1 MPSPKYV
8 KKDYAIIRDDNT
20 YVNYTLSNQDY
31 EKLEI
36 ALMNG
41 NPYVKVA
48 IGMIG
53 LKDVRAVIEQK
64 PEDKSKKEVV
74 KENPAGTPDVDV
86 MTFEYL
92 KQQEKQVKEW
102 LEANPEYMDDE
113 DSELDGGR
121 FN

>member
-1 MPSPKYV
+1 MSF
-8 KKDYAIIRDDNT
+8 KDYT
-20 YVNYTLSNQDY
+20 
-31 EKLEI
+31 KLEV
-36 ALMNG
+36 ALMHG
-41 NPYVKVA
+41 DTYVKVS
-48 IGMIG
+48 IGVIG

-64 PEDKSKKEVV
+64 PEEKSKKEVV